1 MIYELKV
8 NATNITEIKKG
19 PANWP
24 APLTGCRLSDILVKT
39 LLHDTIDKHTFF
51 IINS

>member
-8 NATNITEIKKG
+8 NIVNVTEIKKG

-24 APLTGCRLSDILVKT
+24 ALLTGCRLSDILVKT
-39 LLHDTIDKHTFF
+39 LLTHHIDIYTFF